1 MKTEVINKSNE
12 TFQKVK
18 DVFESNFLKKL
29 RISRIYKALK
39 MNMLHDKKVVIKY
52 SCDQS
57 ENREILADIKNVNEH
72 DIQLANAVTIPIH
85 AIKEIKF

>member
-1 MKTEVINKSNE
+1 MKTEVINNSNE

-18 DVFESNFLKKL
+18 DALESNFLKKL

-39 MNMLHDKKVVIKY
+39 INMLHDKKVVIKY
-52 SCDQS
+52 NCDQV
-57 ENREILADIKNVNEH
+57 ENREILADIKDVNEY
-72 DIQLANAVTIPIH
+72 DIQLANMVTIPIH